1 MGGGGV
7 KGIGELVGEGIKVS
21 VKVGVGGSG
30 VSVGTGVSVGSGV
43 LVGTGVGVGAGAN
56 TSQPVTTTEIRMV
69 RVILR
74 IFLRL

>member
-30 VSVGTGVSVGSGV
+30 V
-43 LVGTGVGVGAGAN
+43 
-56 TSQPVTTTEIRMV
+56 
-69 RVILR
+69 
-74 IFLRL
+74 